1 MIVPVDY
8 QLARRRGKSVMC
20 TLPMSN
26 TFLFTIVPFSFFL
39 VLAAKQAA
47 LDVLN
52 QVLEFDVARLLHH
65 FDRFIS
71 HKAE

>member
-1 MIVPVDY
+1 VHRDY
-8 QLARRRGKSVMC
+8 AVRGLPISNILL
-20 TLPMSN
+20 TL
-26 TFLFTIVPFSFFL
+26 FFF
-39 VLAAKQAA
+39 LAAKQGA